1 MDQLIRWQVRAW
13 LAWSA
18 TTGALRARASRDER
32 GEISSTV
39 IIIAILCA
47 LAISAGAIIVAKVT
61 AKANSTPTGG

>member
-39 IIIAILCA
+39 IIAILCA

>member
-1 MDQLIRWQVRAW
+1 MDYLAEVQIRAW
-13 LAWSA
+13 IVWASVRDA
-18 TTGALRARASRDER
+18 VRGRAARDQR

-61 AKANSTPTGG
+61 DKANSTPTGA